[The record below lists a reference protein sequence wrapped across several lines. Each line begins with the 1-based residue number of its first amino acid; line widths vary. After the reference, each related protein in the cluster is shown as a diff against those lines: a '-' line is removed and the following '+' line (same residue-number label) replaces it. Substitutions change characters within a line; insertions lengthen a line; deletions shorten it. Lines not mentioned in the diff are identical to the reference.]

1 MAHGT
6 PRPAAN
12 APLYSLAGTLVQRLG
27 LADAR
32 VAYLDCN
39 SPTIPGGIDELIA
52 AGAQRIIA
60 FPYFL
65 HMGRH
70 VAEDLPQLI
79 AAAQA
84 KHAATAIHLAHHLD
98 YDLALVDAV
107 QGLLPQAK
115 PLAVPEPVVTF

>member
-1 MAHGT
+1 
-6 PRPAAN
+6 
-12 APLYSLAGTLVQRLG
+12 LAT
-27 LADAR
+27 AR
-32 VAYLDCN
+32 VAFLDCN
-39 SPTIPGGIDELIA
+39 TPTIPDGIDELVA

-70 VAEDLPQLI
+70 VAEDLPELI

-84 KHAATAIHLAHHLD
+84 KHATTAIHLAHHLD

-107 QGLLPQAK
+107 QGLLPLAT
-115 PLAVPEPVVTF
+115 PLATPLPAVTF